1 MSKLSEAP
9 LKAETEAPTKTESAD
24 LSGWVDPSLDS
35 VKGTET
41 PKDPNKGYIALLGW
55 SLNAIKAAQKFDR
68 RYVVVAPDWAED
80 FCTANNIPYI
90 KWDFLRLN
98 DRSLEIAER
107 LKAEGVDVAIPLFE
121 ETVEWSGAIN
131 SVLLDNPRMYG
142 QSVLFRDKALMKR
155 RAQLGGIRVGIFEEA
170 HEKEDVI
177 RFMKRVN
184 QTLLK
189 LDGDPDDPIH
199 VKAFDKAGCLGHRMI
214 RKLEDI
220 DNIPPEEYPLL
231 MESHLSGWEFAV
243 EAWIHD
249 GEIKFLNISE
259 YVTLGYSVF
268 VPATNELESWRNAIT
283 QQIKKLI
290 KTFDIKFGLIHPE
303 YFVTADGEMYFGEI
317 AYRPPG
323 FKAFELIERAYG
335 FSAYQASMLVF
346 DPKSTKEE
354 VDAFFPKEVE
364 GAKGYAGCFGVY
376 PRRRVISKLEMPKET
391 IEHPYFESHEL
402 QEPLE
407 ETVPERSAFG
417 THWGLV
423 FFFGD
428 DPIKMRDLLKAQEEL
443 DFYV

>member
-1 MSKLSEAP
+1 MAITS
-9 LKAETEAPTKTESAD
+9 KAEMSQEVLA
-24 LSGWVDPSLDS
+24 WRDPEMPS
-35 VKGTET
+35 VKGTEK

-55 SLNAIKAAQKFDR
+55 SVNAIKAAQNFDR
-68 RYVVVAPDWAED
+68 RYVVVAPEWAAD
-80 FCTANNIPYI
+80 FCTANNIPFI
-90 KWDFLRLN
+90 AWDFVRLN
-98 DRSLEIAER
+98 DRSMEIATR
-107 LKAEGVDVAIPLFE
+107 LKEEGVDVAVPLFE

-142 QSVLFRDKALMKR
+142 QSILFRDKALMKR

-214 RKLEDI
+214 RTVDEI
-220 DNIPPEEYPLL
+220 DNIPDEEYPLL

-249 GEIKFLNISE
+249 GKIKFLNISE

-268 VPATNELESWRNAIT
+268 VPATRELESWRDAIT
-283 QQIKKLI
+283 KQIELLI
-290 KTFDIKFGLIHPE
+290 KTFDIQFGQIHPE
-303 YFVTADGEMYFGEI
+303 YFVTSDGTMYFGEI

-354 VDAFFPKEVE
+354 VDAFFPREVVD
-364 GAKGYAGCFGVY
+364 AKGYAGCFGVY
-376 PRRRVISKLEMPKET
+376 PKRRVVSKLEMPKECV
-391 IEHPYFESHEL
+391 EHPYFDFHEL
-402 QEPLE
+402 VPPAE
-407 ETVPERSAFG
+407 ETVPERDAFG

-428 DPIKMRDLLKAQEEL
+428 DPIKMRDLLKSQEDL

>member
-1 MSKLSEAP
+1 MSK
-9 LKAETEAPTKTESAD
+9 KTETPTAEV
-24 LSGWVDPSLDS
+24 LSGWTDPTMDS
-35 VKGTET
+35 VRGTET

-55 SLNAIKAAQKFDR
+55 SVNAIKAAQKFDR
-68 RYVVVAPDWAED
+68 RYVVVAPEWAAD
-80 FCTANNIPYI
+80 FCEANKIPFI
-90 KWDFLRLN
+90 PWDFARLN
-98 DRSLEIAER
+98 DRSVEIAQR
-107 LKAEGVDVAIPLFE
+107 LKDDGVDVAIPLFE

-131 SVLLDNPRMYG
+131 AVLMDKPRMYG
-142 QSVLFRDKALMKR
+142 QSILFRDKALMKR

-170 HEKEDVI
+170 YEKDDII

-214 RKLEDI
+214 RDIEDI
-220 DNIPPEEYPLL
+220 DKIPEEEYPLL
-231 MESHLSGWEFAV
+231 MESHLDGWEFAV

-268 VPATNELESWRNAIT
+268 VPATHELESWRDAIT
-283 QQIKKLI
+283 KQIEKLI
-290 KTFDIKFGLIHPE
+290 KTFDIKFGQIHPE
-303 YFVTADGEMYFGEI
+303 YFVTSDGEMYFGEV

-335 FSAYQASMLVF
+335 FNPYQASMLVF

-354 VDAFFPKEVE
+354 VDAFFPRPVE
-364 GAKGYAGCFGVY
+364 DAQCYAGCFGVY
-376 PRRRVISKLEMPKET
+376 PRRRVVSKLEMPKET
-391 IEHPYFESHEL
+391 TEHPYFESHEL
-402 QEPLE
+402 VAPTE
-407 ETVPERSAFG
+407 ETVPDRSAFG
-417 THWGLV
+417 THWGLI
-423 FFFGD
+423 FFAGD
-428 DPIKMRDLLKAQEEL
+428 DPIKLRDLLKAQEEL

>member
-1 MSKLSEAP
+1 MAITPQSKMSQEVLA
-9 LKAETEAPTKTESAD
+9 
-24 LSGWVDPSLDS
+24 WRDPEMPS
-35 VKGTET
+35 VKGTEK

-55 SLNAIKAAQKFDR
+55 SVNAIKAAQNFDR
-68 RYVVVAPDWAED
+68 RYIVVAPEWAAD
-80 FCTANNIPYI
+80 FCTANNIPFI
-90 KWDFLRLN
+90 AWDFIRLN
-98 DRSLEIAER
+98 DRSIEIAEK

-142 QSVLFRDKALMKR
+142 QSILFRDKALMKR

-170 HEKEDVI
+170 HEKEDIV

-214 RKLEDI
+214 RTVDEI
-220 DNIPPEEYPLL
+220 DTIPDEEYPLL

-249 GEIKFLNISE
+249 GKIKFLNISE

-268 VPATNELESWRNAIT
+268 VPATKELESWRDAIT
-283 QQIKKLI
+283 KQIELLI
-290 KTFDIKFGLIHPE
+290 KTFDIQFGQIHPE
-303 YFVTADGEMYFGEI
+303 YFVTSDGTMYFGEV

-354 VDAFFPKEVE
+354 VDAFFPREVVD
-364 GAKGYAGCFGVY
+364 AKGYAGCFGVY
-376 PRRRVISKLEMPKET
+376 PKRRVVSKLEMPKECV
-391 IEHPYFESHEL
+391 EHPYFDFHEL
-402 QEPLE
+402 VPPAE
-407 ETVPERSAFG
+407 ETVPERDAFG

-428 DPIKMRDLLKAQEEL
+428 DPIKMRDLLKSQEDL

>member
-1 MSKLSEAP
+1 
-9 LKAETEAPTKTESAD
+9 
-24 LSGWVDPSLDS
+24 

-55 SLNAIKAAQKFDR
+55 SVNAIRAAQQFDR
-68 RYVVVAPDWAED
+68 RYIVVAPDWAED
-80 FCTANNIPYI
+80 FCTANKIPYI
-90 KWDFLRLN
+90 SWNFLRLN
-98 DRSLEIAER
+98 DSSLEIAQR

-131 SVLLDNPRMYG
+131 SVLLNSPRMFG
-142 QSVLFRDKALMKR
+142 QSILFRDKSLMKR

-170 HEKEDVI
+170 NEKDDII

-214 RKLEDI
+214 RTIAEI
-220 DNIPPEEYPLL
+220 DSIPAEEYPLL
-231 MESHLSGWEFAV
+231 MESHLDGWEFAV

-249 GEIKFLNISE
+249 GKIKFLNISE

-268 VPATNELESWRNAIT
+268 VPATDRLESWRPAIT
-283 QQIKKLI
+283 KQVELLI

-303 YFVTADGEMYFGEI
+303 YFVTSDGVMYFGEV

-335 FSAYQASMLVF
+335 FNAYQASMLVF
-346 DPKSTKEE
+346 DPKSTQEE
-354 VDAFFPKEVE
+354 VDAFFPREVID
-364 GAKGYAGCFGVY
+364 AKGHAGCFGVY
-376 PRRRVISKLEMPKET
+376 PRRRVVSKLEMPKET
-391 IEHPYFESHEL
+391 TEHPYFESHEL
-402 QEPLE
+402 VAPAE
-407 ETVPERSAFG
+407 ESVPDRSAFG
-417 THWGLV
+417 THWGLI

-428 DPIKMRDLLKAQEEL
+428 NPETMRDLLKAQEDL
-443 DFYV
+443 DFFV

>member
-1 MSKLSEAP
+1 MSITSEKQLPEAVAAWRD
-9 LKAETEAPTKTESAD
+9 AEM
-24 LSGWVDPSLDS
+24 DS

-55 SLNAIKAAQKFDR
+55 SINAIKAAQKFDR
-68 RYVVVAPDWAED
+68 RYIVVAPEWAED
-80 FCTANNIPYI
+80 FCAANNIPFI
-90 KWDFLRLN
+90 SWDFIRLN
-98 DRSLEIAER
+98 DRSMEIAEK

-131 SVLLDNPRMYG
+131 SVLLDSPRMFG
-142 QSVLFRDKALMKR
+142 QSILFRDKALMKR

-170 HEKEDVI
+170 HEKEDIV

-214 RKLEDI
+214 RTLEEI
-220 DNIPPEEYPLL
+220 DNIPDEEYPLL

-249 GEIKFLNISE
+249 GKIQFLNISE

-268 VPATNELESWRNAIT
+268 VPATQELESWRNAIT
-283 QQIKKLI
+283 KQIELLI
-290 KTFDIKFGLIHPE
+290 KTFDIQFGLIHPE
-303 YFVTADGEMYFGEI
+303 YFVTADGEMYFGEV

-323 FKAFELIERAYG
+323 FKAFELIEKAYG
-335 FSAYQASMLVF
+335 FNAYQASMLVF

-354 VDAFFPKEVE
+354 VAAFFPREVVD
-364 GAKGYAGCFGVY
+364 AKGYAGCFGVY
-376 PRRRVISKLEMPKET
+376 PRRRVVSKLEMPEET
-391 IEHPYFESHEL
+391 INHPYFESHEL
-402 QEPLE
+402 VAPAE
-407 ETVPERSAFG
+407 ETVPDRSAFG
-417 THWGLV
+417 TIGGSSSSLATI
-423 FFFGD
+423 
-428 DPIKMRDLLKAQEEL
+428 PSKCAIC
-443 DFYV
+443 

>member
-1 MSKLSEAP
+1 MANTEPSKLSQEV
-9 LKAETEAPTKTESAD
+9 
-24 LSGWVDPSLDS
+24 LSWRDPSMDS
-35 VKGTET
+35 VLGTET

-55 SLNAIKAAQKFDR
+55 SVNAIRAAQKFDR
-68 RYVVVAPDWAED
+68 RYIVVAPEWATD
-80 FCTANNIPYI
+80 FCAANNIPFI
-90 KWDFLRLN
+90 PWDFVRIN
-98 DRSLEIAER
+98 DRSMEIAEK

-131 SVLLDNPRMYG
+131 AVLLDNPRMFG
-142 QSVLFRDKALMKR
+142 QSILFRDKALMKR

-170 HEKEDVI
+170 HEKEDVV

-189 LDGDPDDPIH
+189 LDGDQDDPIH

-214 RKLEDI
+214 RSVEEI
-220 DNIPPEEYPLL
+220 DSIPDEEYPLL
-231 MESHLSGWEFAV
+231 MESHLDGWEFAV

-268 VPATNELESWRNAIT
+268 VPATEELESWRNAIT
-283 QQIKKLI
+283 KQIELLI
-290 KTFDIKFGLIHPE
+290 KTFSIKFGLIHPE
-303 YFVTADGEMYFGEI
+303 YFVTADGEMYFGEV

-335 FSAYQASMLVF
+335 FNAYQASMLVF

-354 VDAFFPKEVE
+354 VDSFFPQEVVD
-364 GAKGYAGCFGVY
+364 AKGYAGCFGVY
-376 PRRRVISKLEMPKET
+376 PKHRVVSKLEMPKECT
-391 IEHPYFESHEL
+391 EHPYFESHEL
-402 QEPLE
+402 LEPTE
-407 ETVPERSAFG
+407 EMVPERSAFG

-423 FFFGD
+423 FFYGD
-428 DPIKMRDLLKAQEEL
+428 DPIKMRDLLKAQEDL

>member
-1 MSKLSEAP
+1 MATTPESEMSPEVLA
-9 LKAETEAPTKTESAD
+9 
-24 LSGWVDPSLDS
+24 WRDPEMPS
-35 VKGTET
+35 VKGTEK

-55 SLNAIKAAQKFDR
+55 SVNAIKAAQNFDR
-68 RYVVVAPDWAED
+68 RYIVVAPEWATD
-80 FCTANNIPYI
+80 FCKANHIPFI
-90 KWDFLRLN
+90 AWDFIRLN
-98 DRSLEIAER
+98 DRSMEIATR
-107 LKAEGVDVAIPLFE
+107 LKEEGVDVAVPLFE

-131 SVLLDNPRMYG
+131 SVLMDSPRMYG
-142 QSVLFRDKALMKR
+142 QSILFRDKALMKR

-170 HEKEDVI
+170 HEKDDII

-214 RKLEDI
+214 RTLEEI
-220 DNIPPEEYPLL
+220 DHIPAEEYPLL

-249 GEIKFLNISE
+249 GKIQFLNISE

-268 VPATNELESWRNAIT
+268 VPATKELESWRNAIT
-283 QQIKKLI
+283 KQIELLI

-354 VDAFFPKEVE
+354 VAAFFPKEVE
-364 GAKGYAGCFGVY
+364 GAQGYAGCFGVY
-376 PRRRVISKLEMPKET
+376 PRRRVVSKLEMPKEC
-391 IEHPYFESHEL
+391 IEHPYFDFHEL
-402 QEPLE
+402 VAPTE
-407 ETVPERSAFG
+407 ETVPDRNAFG

-428 DPIKMRDLLKAQEEL
+428 DPIKMRDLLKSMEDL

>member
-1 MSKLSEAP
+1 MKSSEAP
-9 LKAETEAPTKTESAD
+9 IEKD
-24 LSGWVDPSLDS
+24 VSGWTDPTLDS
-35 VKGTET
+35 VRGTET
-41 PKDPNKGYIALLGW
+41 PKDPNKGYVALLGW
-55 SLNAIKAAQKFDR
+55 SVNAIKAAQTFDR
-68 RYVVVAPDWAED
+68 RYIVVAPDWAAD
-80 FCTANNIPYI
+80 FCVANNIPFI
-90 KWDFLRLN
+90 PWDFARLN
-98 DRSLEIAER
+98 DRSMEIAQR
-107 LKAEGVDVAIPLFE
+107 LKDEGVDVCIPLFE

-131 SVLLDNPRMYG
+131 SVLMDQPRMYG

-170 HEKEDVI
+170 HEKDDVI

-214 RKLEDI
+214 RTVEDI
-220 DNIPPEEYPLL
+220 DNIPGEEYPLL
-231 MESHLSGWEFAV
+231 MESHLDGWEFAV

-268 VPATNELESWRNAIT
+268 VPATHELESWRNAIT
-283 QQIKKLI
+283 KQIEKLI
-290 KTFDIKFGLIHPE
+290 KTFDIKFGQIHPE
-303 YFVTADGEMYFGEI
+303 YFVTADGEMYFGEV

-323 FKAFELIERAYG
+323 FKAFELIEKAYG
-335 FSAYQASMLVF
+335 FSAYQASILVF

-354 VDAFFPKEVE
+354 VDAFFPRAVE
-364 GAKGYAGCFGVY
+364 DAKGCAGCFGVY
-376 PRRRVISKLEMPKET
+376 PRRRVVSALEMPKET
-391 IEHPYFESHEL
+391 TEHPYFDSHEL
-402 QEPLE
+402 VAPTQ
-407 ETVPERSAFG
+407 ETVPDRSAFG

-428 DPIKMRDLLKAQEEL
+428 DPITMRDLLKAQEEL

>member
-1 MSKLSEAP
+1 MPNIPTSK
-9 LKAETEAPTKTESAD
+9 D
-24 LSGWVDPSLDS
+24 VSGWTDPTLAS
-35 VKGTET
+35 VRGTET
-41 PKDPNKGYIALLGW
+41 PKDPSKGYVALLGW
-55 SLNAIKAAQKFDR
+55 SLNAIRAAQSFDR
-68 RYVVVAPDWAED
+68 RYVVVAPDWAAD
-80 FCTANNIPYI
+80 FCEANSIPFI
-90 KWDFLRLN
+90 AWDFARLN
-98 DRSLEIAER
+98 DRSFEIARR
-107 LKAEGVDVAIPLFE
+107 LKEDGVDVAIPLFE

-131 SVLLDNPRMYG
+131 SVLLDQPRMYG
-142 QSVLFRDKALMKR
+142 QSILFRDKALMKR

-170 HEKEDVI
+170 YEKDDII

-214 RKLEDI
+214 RDIEDI
-220 DNIPPEEYPLL
+220 DKIPDEEYPLL
-231 MESHLSGWEFAV
+231 MESHLDGWEFAV

-268 VPATNELESWRNAIT
+268 VPATKELERWREAIT
-283 QQIKKLI
+283 RQIEKLI
-290 KTFDIKFGLIHPE
+290 KTFDIKFGQIHPE
-303 YFVTADGEMYFGEI
+303 YFLTSDGEMYFGEV

-323 FKAFELIERAYG
+323 FKAFELIEKAYG
-335 FSAYQASMLVF
+335 FNAYQASILVF

-354 VDAFFPKEVE
+354 VDAFFPREVE
-364 GAKGYAGCFGVY
+364 DAKRYAGCFGVY
-376 PRRRVISKLEMPKET
+376 PRRRVVSKLDMPKET
-391 IEHPYFESHEL
+391 TGHPYFETHEL
-402 QEPLE
+402 VEPAQD
-407 ETVPERSAFG
+407 TVPDRSAFG

-423 FFFGD
+423 FFVGD